1 MPRHPCLRF
10 NDEPTIMGP
19 THTLLTSSTEMESV
33 DNSNIYYS
41 PQELREIRSDAKQL
55 GVIVSKKQD
64 LSNPLAYK
72 NVMERSYKECVKGGI
87 PSLQDMEYFIHWT
100 SACPMRRGLERVC
113 VPTLG
118 AARTKRTNFCVA
130 AVLETQRRSNAEER
144 EAKMRSVSE
153 KLSMPS
159 KSLARVHGIVDA
171 CVARQADDFYSKKRN
186 SNDVEGKNSEGS
198 PCAKSRRSV
207 TTDAAGLTICQRW
220 QGVTM
225 A

>member
-33 DNSNIYYS
+33 DKSNIYYS

-130 AVLETQRRSNAEER
+130 AVLETQRRSTPEER
-144 EAKMRSVSE
+144 DAKMRSVSE

-171 CVARQADDFYSKKRN
+171 CVVRQGDDFYSKKRN
-186 SNDVEGKNSEGS
+186 SNDVEGKKSEG
-198 PCAKSRRSV
+198 PPYANGRRSV
-207 TTDAAGLTICQRW
+207 TPEAEGLGIC
-220 QGVTM
+220 
-225 A
+225 